1 MSNHMELALSKSP
14 DDNINFVDAI
24 REIKVTVVE
33 IPEQEFQDLETY
45 SALCLIKNEK
55 LIIVH
60 LLLNYL
66 LNSGEFSY
74 F

>member
-33 IPEQEFQDLETY
+33 IPEQEFPSQMLRNVMVT
-45 SALCLIKNEK
+45 
-55 LIIVH
+55 
-60 LLLNYL
+60 
-66 LNSGEFSY
+66 F
-74 F
+74 FF